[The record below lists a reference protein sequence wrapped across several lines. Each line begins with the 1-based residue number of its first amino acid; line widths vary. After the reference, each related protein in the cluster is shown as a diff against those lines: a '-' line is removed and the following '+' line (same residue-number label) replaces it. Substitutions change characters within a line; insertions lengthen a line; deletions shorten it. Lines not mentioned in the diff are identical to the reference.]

1 MQVKVINMENTG
13 NKILEKIK
21 DNPNKYAELCVEQ
34 YIKINP
40 ENSIK
45 ITKDSVLNII
55 NDDEVIYN
63 IVADSLPSI
72 VMSDEEKAI
81 CNGIITYIMFNN
93 LNLIKR
99 TCKELGLTYKQL
111 GEKIGVK
118 ESTLNKLA
126 STGEIS
132 EQIEAA
138 IKLYIENKELK
149 SKVEEIETLKRLLK
163 SFFK

>member
-1 MQVKVINMENTG
+1 ME
-13 NKILEKIK
+13 
-21 DNPNKYAELCVEQ
+21 EQ
-34 YIKINP
+34 
-40 ENSIK
+40 
-45 ITKDSVLNII
+45 NII
-55 NDDEVIYN
+55 
-63 IVADSLPSI
+63 
-72 VMSDEEKAI
+72 K
-81 CNGIITYIMFNN
+81 
-93 LNLIKR
+93 K

-138 IKLYIENKELK
+138 IKLYIENEELK